1 VIGLALVALQIAAAR
16 PSAAAVR
23 PQGADPVQR
32 HTIVIDAG
40 HGGPDHGMTGPLGG
54 GAKLTEKAITLA
66 VAKRLGEMLELRGEK
81 VVYTRKTDTL
91 IALGDRGRIAN
102 EANGDLFISIHVNAA
117 NPDWKSP
124 AGARGFETYFLSVA
138 KTEDERRLEELENAS
153 SRFETAKASVA
164 GDAVSF
170 ILNDMYQNQYLRESS
185 LFAESVQKTLGQV
198 HPGPNR
204 GVKQAGFRVLVT
216 AFMPAVLVEIGFGS
230 NPAEATYLRDP
241 LRQAELARS
250 IADAAVSYLRER
262 DRRQAGS
269 SR

>member
-1 VIGLALVALQIAAAR
+1 VIGLALVALQLAAVR
-16 PSAAAVR
+16 PSAAPVR
-23 PQGADPVQR
+23 TQSVEPPQR
-32 HTIVIDAG
+32 HIIVIDAG
-40 HGGPDHGMTGPLGG
+40 HGGPDNGMTGPLGG
-54 GAKLTEKAITLA
+54 GAKLTEKTITLA
-66 VAKRLGEMLELRGEK
+66 VAKRLGAMLQLRGDS
-81 VVYTRKTDTL
+81 VVYTRTKDTL
-91 IALGDRGRIAN
+91 IALSDRGRIAN
-102 EANGDLFISIHVNAA
+102 EAKGDLFISIHVNAA

-153 SRFETAKASVA
+153 SRFETPKAAAS

-170 ILNDMYQNQYLRESS
+170 ILADMYQNQYLRESS
-185 LFAESVQKTLGQV
+185 LFAETVQKTLDGV

-230 NPAEATYLRDP
+230 NPTEANYLRDP

-250 IADAAVSYLRER
+250 IADAAVAYLRER